1 MLKPCII
8 GLGYVGLPILLNLS
22 KKFRTIGYDT
32 NKIRISDLNKFEDK
46 FNEFKKK
53 DLSNKKIFFT
63 HDIYKAKN
71 ANFYI
76 VAVPTP
82 ILKNKKPDLTH
93 LKKVSQN
100 LSKIIEKGDIIFFES
115 TVYPGVTNNLCKKI
129 IEKESKLIEGKD
141 FFIGYSPERVNPGD
155 KKHSLK
161 KIDKILAYPHKFRLK
176 NIIGLYKN
184 IAKKIIFTKNIEEAE
199 TAKVIENIQRDVN
212 IGLMNEIYMVCKKLN
227 INFYNVF
234 NLAAT
239 KWNFIKYKPGLVG
252 GHCLPVDPYY
262 LSHISKINKFKTN
275 VILAGRNTNNA
286 MVKNIYNEICKILKK
301 KVFKNKKI
309 LLCGLTYKENVADLR
324 NSMQLQIYEKLK
336 KLKKNIFGF
345 DPILDKEIAKRYN
358 LVLTDKNFKKFDIY
372 IILTNHTLIKKQIKK
387 LSGNKIVF
395 NIFNNELV
403 DNTKVC

>member
-32 NKIRISDLNKFEDK
+32 NKKRISDLNKFEDK

-100 LSKIIEKGDIIFFES
+100 LSKVIEKGDIIFFES

-129 IEKESKLIEGKD
+129 IEKKSKLIEGKD

-262 LSHISKINKFKTN
+262 LSHISKINKLKTN

-286 MVKNIYNEICKILKK
+286 MVKNIYNEICKIVKK

-324 NSMQLQIYEKLK
+324 NSMQLQIYERLK
-336 KLKKNIFGF
+336 KLKKNIRGF

-372 IILTNHTLIKKQIKK
+372 IILTNHTLIKKQINK